1 MLEEYYEEMERLGKQ
16 AEELVLQYLVGIK
29 KYKAK
34 KVDHEKHPFDIGAEK
49 PDGKKFRIEVKVYGA
64 PYLRTIFAET
74 LQISPKKKIESTPE
88 YLTYYENIEYMMYVD
103 LVSKTAYVY
112 NMPKFASYVLANKS
126 KEFLNNRGTAM
137 GIKIPEKSEEAGFIC
152 KLDLS
157 SR

>member
-1 MLEEYYEEMERLGKQ
+1 MLEEYYEEMDRLGKQ
-16 AEELVLQYLVGIK
+16 AEALVLHYLVGFK
-29 KYKAK
+29 GYKAK
-34 KVDHEKHPFDIGAEK
+34 KVDHAKYPFDIGAEK

-74 LQISPKKKIESTPE
+74 VQISPKQKIESTPE
-88 YLTYYENIEYMMYVD
+88 YLTYYKNIEYMMYVD

-137 GIKIPEKSEEAGFIC
+137 GIKISEKSEEAGFIC

>member
-1 MLEEYYEEMERLGKQ
+1 MLEEYYEEMDRLGKQ
-16 AEELVLQYLVGIK
+16 AEALVLHYLVGVK
-29 KYKAK
+29 GYKAK
-34 KVDHEKHPFDIGAEK
+34 KVNHEKYPFDIGAEK
-49 PDGKKFRIEVKVYGA
+49 PNGKKFRIEVKVYGA

-74 LQISPKKKIESTPE
+74 VQISPKQKIESTPE
-88 YLTYYENIEYMMYVD
+88 YLTYYKNIEYMMYVD

-126 KEFLNNRGTAM
+126 KEFPNNRGTAL
-137 GIKIPEKSEEAGFIC
+137 GIKVPERSEEAGFIC